1 VTLSPESDLASPCNG
16 ICRID
21 DLYCV
26 GCGRTGEEIGA
37 WMFLSVGERRHLMEV
52 VLPPRRAAL
61 AAGAPGHGTASSGE
75 PDGG

>member
-1 VTLSPESDLASPCNG
+1 MTPSPDPGPASPCNG

-37 WMFLSVGERRHLMEV
+37 WMFLSATERQRLMVE
-52 VLPPRRAAL
+52 VLPQRRAAL
-61 AAGAPGHGTASSGE
+61 AAVRE
-75 PDGG
+75 